1 MARTLLVIDIQA
13 DYFPGGVL
21 PLWEAE
27 ETEARIVAAIGRAR
41 TAGDKI
47 ILVRHLST
55 ALAGPFV
62 AGGPG
67 VAIRPAILSAAGD
80 APVVTKH
87 FADAFQDTDLATHL
101 AGTDELL
108 VCGMMTQNCVVFTAL
123 SRAADDFQVTVVGDL
138 CTAPIQPVHAIALN
152 ALRSK
157 IRVVDVA
164 DLWSDQAAS
173 SASAIARE
181 TA

>member
-1 MARTLLVIDIQA
+1 MARTFLVIDIQA

-27 ETEARIVAAIGRAR
+27 DTEARIVTAIGQARA
-41 TAGDKI
+41 AGDGI
-47 ILVRHLST
+47 VLVRHVST
-55 ALAGPFV
+55 APAGPFV
-62 AGGPG
+62 AGSVG
-67 VAIRPAILSAAGD
+67 VAIRPAVLAAAGD

-108 VCGMMTQNCVVFTAL
+108 ISGMMTQNCVVFTAL
-123 SRAADDFQVTVVGDL
+123 SRAADDFRVTVVGDL

-152 ALRSK
+152 ALWSK
-157 IRVVDVA
+157 THVVD
-164 DLWSDQAAS
+164 AA
-173 SASAIARE
+173 E
-181 TA
+181 VWG